1 MIKNLSILSFLG
13 LILLLNG
20 CKSEDITPKFIAN
33 SKVIIDKSNSIDFVQ
48 RNTNNEGSITIVG
61 KSDKS
66 FQSAKIKFNS
76 SLGGVSTDWLT
87 LNIDP
92 TTKEFKGKF
101 TLKAGGYYPQIQLFN
116 DNKVYTDTLLTW
128 NVKVGEVFA
137 VIGHSLV
144 EGQKPYSIENYDP
157 TWCDIL
163 IWQFDGAINNYWGR
177 LAEKLKVK
185 LNVPIRIYNT
195 GIGGSSSE
203 QWGLSAYGLSFQH
216 PFFDWKLRYP
226 YSLFEKRLVNEISKT
241 GLRGIL
247 VAHGENDGLLTEN
260 TIVESTK
267 MYIQKTRDLLDAP
280 QLTFSIAKSNTGGT
294 AEPIM
299 KVKSAQRRILNEI
312 KNTMVGADLETL
324 TGDKYR
330 WDGIHFNSAGLE
342 QAANRWNE
350 SLPLSFFNQ
359 TTPYTPK

>member
-1 MIKNLSILSFLG
+1 MIKNLSLLPYLV

-33 SKVIIDKSNSIDFVQ
+33 SKVIIDKVNSIDFVQ

-116 DNKVYTDTLLTW
+116 DNKIYTDTLLTW

-137 VIGHSLV
+137 VIGHSLA

-157 TWCDIL
+157 TWCDIV
-163 IWQFDGAINNYWGR
+163 IWQYDGAINNYWGR

-185 LNVPIRIYNT
+185 LNVPVRIYNT
-195 GIGGSSSE
+195 GIGGSNSE
-203 QWGLSAYGLSFQH
+203 HWALSAYGLPFQH
-216 PFFDWKLRYP
+216 PFFDWKKRYP
-226 YSLFEKRLVNEISKT
+226 YSIFEQRVNNDFTKT
-241 GLRGIL
+241 GLRAIF
-247 VAHGENDGLLTEN
+247 VQHGENDQSLGEN
-260 TIVESTK
+260 VIVESTK
-267 MYIQKTRDLLDAP
+267 AYIQKTRDLLNSSI
-280 QLTFSIAKSNTGGT
+280 LTFIISKNNFNG
-294 AEPIM
+294 
-299 KVKSAQRRILNEI
+299 SAQDKLKLKTAQNRMITEI
-312 KNTMVGADLETL
+312 KYTFKGPELESIIGEKYKWDLL
-324 TGDKYR
+324 HY
-330 WDGIHFNSAGLE
+330 NNAGLE
-342 QAANRWNE
+342 QAAILWDE
-350 SLPLSFFNQ
+350 SLTMSFFTQ

>member
-1 MIKNLSILSFLG
+1 MIKNLLVYSLFG

-20 CKSEDITPKFIAN
+20 CKTQDITPKSPNN
-33 SKVIIDKSNSIDFVQ
+33 SKVIIDQLNSIDFVQ
-48 RNTNNEGSITIVG
+48 RNVNNEGSITIVG
-61 KSDKS
+61 KSNKN

-87 LNIDP
+87 LAIDP
-92 TTKEFKGKF
+92 STNEFKGKF

-157 TWCDIL
+157 TWCDIV
-163 IWQFDGAINNYWGR
+163 IWQFDGAIHNYWGR
-177 LAEKLKVK
+177 LAEKLKIK
-185 LNVPIRIYNT
+185 LNTPIRIYNT
-195 GIGGSSSE
+195 GIGGTTSE
-203 QWGLSAYGLSFQH
+203 QWGKSAYGLEFNS
-216 PFFDWKLRYP
+216 PIFDWKLRHP
-226 YSLFEKRLVNEISKT
+226 YSLFEKRLVSEISKI

-247 VAHGENDGLLTEN
+247 VAHGENDVWLTEN
-260 TIVESTK
+260 SIVESTK

-299 KVKSAQRRILNEI
+299 KVKSAQKRIVAEI
-312 KNTMVGADLETL
+312 KNTVVGANLETL
-324 TGDKYR
+324 TGEKYR
-330 WDGIHFNSAGLE
+330 WDGTHYNNAGLE
-342 QAANRWNE
+342 QAAILWDE
-350 SLPLSFFNQ
+350 SLPLSFFTQ
-359 TTPYTPK
+359 TTPYIPK

>member
-1 MIKNLSILSFLG
+1 MIKNLSILSFWG

-33 SKVIIDKSNSIDFVQ
+33 SKVIIDKVNSIDFVQ
-48 RNTNNEGSITIVG
+48 RNTNNEGSITIIG

-87 LNIDP
+87 LAIDP

-137 VIGHSLV
+137 VIGHSLA
-144 EGQKPYSIENYDP
+144 EGQKPYTIENYDP
-157 TWCDIL
+157 TWCDVV
-163 IWQFDGAINNYWGR
+163 IWEYDGAINNYWGR

-203 QWGLSAYGLSFQH
+203 LWGLSAYGLPFQH
-216 PFFDWKLRYP
+216 PFFDWKKRHP
-226 YSLFEKRLVNEISKT
+226 YSFFEQRVNNDFIKT
-241 GLRGIL
+241 GLRA
-247 VAHGENDGLLTEN
+247 VFVQHGENDRSLGEN
-260 TIVESTK
+260 LILESTQS
-267 MYIQKTRDLLDAP
+267 YIKKTRDLMNSSF
-280 QLTFSIAKSNTGGT
+280 LTFIISKNNLNGSTQDKLNI
-294 AEPIM
+294 
-299 KVKSAQRRILNEI
+299 KSAHERMLIEI
-312 KNTMVGADLETL
+312 KFTFKGPNLESI
-324 TGDKYR
+324 TGEKYK
-330 WDGIHFNSAGLE
+330 WDGLHFNSAGLE
-342 QAANRWNE
+342 QAAILWNE
-350 SLPLSFFNQ
+350 SLPLSFFTQ

>member
-1 MIKNLSILSFLG
+1 MIKNLSILPFLG

-20 CKSEDITPKFIAN
+20 CKSEDIAPKFIAN
-33 SKVIIDKSNSIDFVQ
+33 SKVIIDIAKSIDFAQ
-48 RNTNNEGSITIVG
+48 RNATNEGSITVVG

-87 LNIDP
+87 LAIDP
-92 TTKEFKGKF
+92 TTNEFKGKF

-137 VIGHSLV
+137 VIGHSLA

-157 TWCDIL
+157 TWCDIV
-163 IWQFDGAINNYWGR
+163 IWQYDGAINNYWGR

-195 GIGGSSSE
+195 GIGGTTSE
-203 QWGLSAYGLSFQH
+203 QWGKSAYGLEFYS
-216 PFFDWKLRYP
+216 PIFDWKKRYP
-226 YSLFEKRLVNEISKT
+226 YSIFEQRINNDFTKT
-241 GLRGIL
+241 GLRAIF
-247 VAHGENDGLLTEN
+247 VQHGENDQSLGEN
-260 TIVESTK
+260 LIVESTK
-267 MYIQKTRDLLDAP
+267 AYIQKTRELLNSTILPFIISKNSFNGSVQDKLKLKTA
-280 QLTFSIAKSNTGGT
+280 QDRMLT
-294 AEPIM
+294 
-299 KVKSAQRRILNEI
+299 EI
-312 KNTMVGADLETL
+312 KFTIKGPELESIS
-324 TGDKYR
+324 GEKYK
-330 WDGIHFNSAGLE
+330 WDSIHYNNAGLE
-342 QAANRWNE
+342 QAAILWNE
-350 SLPLSFFNQ
+350 SLPLSFFTQ

>member
-1 MIKNLSILSFLG
+1 MIKNLSILPLLG

-20 CKSEDITPKFIAN
+20 CKSEDIAPKFLNN
-33 SKVIIDKSNSIDFVQ
+33 SKVIIDKVNSIDFAQ
-48 RNTNNEGSITIVG
+48 RNSSNEGAITIVG
-61 KSDKS
+61 KSDKK

-76 SLGGVSTDWLT
+76 SLSGVSTDWLA
-87 LNIDP
+87 LSVDP
-92 TTKEFKGKF
+92 ATNEFKGKF

-116 DNKVYTDTLLTW
+116 DSKVYTDTLLTW
-128 NVKVGEVFA
+128 NVNVGEVFA
-137 VIGHSLV
+137 VIGHSLA
-144 EGQKPYSIENYDP
+144 EGQTPYTIENYDP
-157 TWCDIL
+157 TWASVL
-163 IWQFDGAINNYWGR
+163 NYSSGNVNNFWGR

-185 LNVPIRIYNT
+185 LNIPVRIYNT
-195 GIGGSSSE
+195 GIGGSTSE
-203 QWGLSAYGLSFQH
+203 QWGLSAMGLPFQH
-216 PFFDWKLRYP
+216 PFFDWKGRYP
-226 YSLFEKRLVNEISKT
+226 FYLYEKRLVNEISKT

-247 VAHGENDGLLTEN
+247 VIHGENDGLLSEN

-299 KVKSAQRRILNEI
+299 KVKSAQKRILSEI
-312 KNTMVGADLETL
+312 KNTVVGADLETL
-324 TGDKYR
+324 TGEKYR

-342 QAANRWNE
+342 QAAIRWDQ
-350 SLPLSFFNQ
+350 SLPLSFFTQ

>member
-1 MIKNLSILSFLG
+1 MIKSLSIFPLLG

-20 CKSEDITPKFIAN
+20 CKLEDVTPKFLNN
-33 SKVIIDKSNSIDFVQ
+33 SKVILDKVNSIDFVQ
-48 RNTNNEGSITIVG
+48 RNVNNEGSITIIG

-92 TTKEFKGKF
+92 STKEFKGKF

-116 DNKVYTDTLLTW
+116 DNKVSTDTLLTW

-137 VIGHSLV
+137 VIGHSLA

-157 TWCDIL
+157 TWCDIVK
-163 IWQFDGAINNYWGR
+163 WQYDGAINNYWGR
-177 LAEKLKVK
+177 LAEKIKVK
-185 LNVPIRIYNT
+185 LNVPVRIYNT

-203 QWGLSAYGLSFQH
+203 QWGKSAYGLSFQSDL
-216 PFFDWKLRYP
+216 FDWKKRYP
-226 YSLFEKRLVNEISKT
+226 YWFFEQRCINDFSKT
-241 GLRGIL
+241 GLRAIF
-247 VAHGENDGLLTEN
+247 VEHGENDGLLSEN

-280 QLTFSIAKSNTGGT
+280 QLTFSISKSNTGGT

-299 KVKSAQRRILNEI
+299 KVKSAQKRIVVEI
-312 KNTMVGADLETL
+312 KNTVLGADLETL
-324 TGDKYR
+324 TGEKYR

-342 QAANRWNE
+342 QAAIRWDE
-350 SLPLSFFNQ
+350 SLPLSFFTQ
-359 TTPYTPK
+359 TTPYTAK

>member
-1 MIKNLSILSFLG
+1 MIKNLSILPLLG
-13 LILLLNG
+13 FILLLNG
-20 CKSEDITPKFIAN
+20 CKSEDITPKFSAN
-33 SKVIIDKSNSIDFVQ
+33 SKVIIDKANSIDFVQ
-48 RNTNNEGSITIVG
+48 RNTNNEGVITIIG
-61 KSDKS
+61 KSDKI

-76 SLGGVSTDWLT
+76 SLGGVSSDWLT

-92 TTKEFKGKF
+92 STKEFKGKF
-101 TLKAGGYYPQIQLFN
+101 TLKTGGYYPQIQLLN

-137 VIGHSLV
+137 VIGHSLA
-144 EGQKPYSIENYDP
+144 EGQSPYTIENYDP
-157 TWCDIL
+157 TWASISNYSSE
-163 IWQFDGAINNYWGR
+163 QGNNFWGR

-185 LNVPIRIYNT
+185 LNIPVRIYNT
-195 GIGGSSSE
+195 GIGGSTSE
-203 QWGLSAYGLSFQH
+203 HWALSAYGLPFQH
-216 PFFDWKLRYP
+216 PFFDWRGRYP
-226 YSLFEKRLVNEISKT
+226 FYLYEKRLVNEISKV

-247 VAHGENDGLLTEN
+247 VLHGENDIGLTEN

-312 KNTMVGADLETL
+312 KNTVVGADLETL

-342 QAANRWNE
+342 QAAIRWDE
-350 SLPLSFFNQ
+350 SLPLSFFTQ

>member
-1 MIKNLSILSFLG
+1 MIKNLSLLPYLV

-33 SKVIIDKSNSIDFVQ
+33 SKVIIDKANSIDFVQ

-116 DNKVYTDTLLTW
+116 DNKIYTDTLLTW

-137 VIGHSLV
+137 VIGHSLA

-157 TWCDIL
+157 TWCDIV
-163 IWQFDGAINNYWGR
+163 IWQYDGAINNYWGR

-185 LNVPIRIYNT
+185 LNVPVRIYNT
-195 GIGGSSSE
+195 GIGGSNSE
-203 QWGLSAYGLSFQH
+203 HWALSAYGLPFQH
-216 PFFDWKLRYP
+216 PFFDWKKRYP
-226 YSLFEKRLVNEISKT
+226 YSIFEQRVNNDFTKT
-241 GLRGIL
+241 GLRAIF
-247 VAHGENDGLLTEN
+247 VQHGENDQSLGEN
-260 TIVESTK
+260 VIVESTK
-267 MYIQKTRDLLDAP
+267 AYIQKTRDLLNSSI
-280 QLTFSIAKSNTGGT
+280 LTFIISKNNFNG
-294 AEPIM
+294 
-299 KVKSAQRRILNEI
+299 SAQDKLKLKTAQNRMITEI
-312 KNTMVGADLETL
+312 KYTFKGPELESIIGEKYKWDLL
-324 TGDKYR
+324 HY
-330 WDGIHFNSAGLE
+330 NNAGLE
-342 QAANRWNE
+342 QAAILWDE
-350 SLPLSFFNQ
+350 SLTMSFFTQ

>member
-1 MIKNLSILSFLG
+1 MIKNLSLLPFLV

-33 SKVIIDKSNSIDFVQ
+33 SKVIIDKANSIDFVQ

-116 DNKVYTDTLLTW
+116 DNKIYTDTLLTW

-137 VIGHSLV
+137 VIGHSLA

-157 TWCDIL
+157 TWCDIV
-163 IWQFDGAINNYWGR
+163 IWQYDGAINNYWGR

-185 LNVPIRIYNT
+185 LNVPVRIYNT
-195 GIGGSSSE
+195 GIGGSNSE
-203 QWGLSAYGLSFQH
+203 HWALSAYGLPFQH
-216 PFFDWKLRYP
+216 PFFDWKKRYP
-226 YSLFEKRLVNEISKT
+226 YSIFEQRVNNDFTKT
-241 GLRGIL
+241 GLRAIF
-247 VAHGENDGLLTEN
+247 VQHGENDQSLGEN
-260 TIVESTK
+260 VIVESTK
-267 MYIQKTRDLLDAP
+267 AYIQKTRDLLNSSI
-280 QLTFSIAKSNTGGT
+280 LTFIISKNNFNG
-294 AEPIM
+294 
-299 KVKSAQRRILNEI
+299 SAQDKLKLKTAQNRMITEI
-312 KNTMVGADLETL
+312 KYTFKGPELESIIGEKYKWDLL
-324 TGDKYR
+324 HY
-330 WDGIHFNSAGLE
+330 NNAGLE
-342 QAANRWNE
+342 QAAILWDE
-350 SLPLSFFNQ
+350 SLTMSFFTQ

>member
-1 MIKNLSILSFLG
+1 MIKNLSLLPFLV

-33 SKVIIDKSNSIDFVQ
+33 SKVIIDKANSIDFVQ

-76 SLGGVSTDWLT
+76 SLGGVSTDWLA

-92 TTKEFKGKF
+92 STKEFKGKF

-116 DNKVYTDTLLTW
+116 DSKVYTDTLLTW

-137 VIGHSLV
+137 VIGHSLA
-144 EGQKPYSIENYDP
+144 EGQNPYTIENYDR
-157 TWCDIL
+157 TWCDIV

-203 QWGLSAYGLSFQH
+203 QWGKSAYGLSFQSDI
-216 PFFDWKLRYP
+216 FDWKKRYP
-226 YSLFEKRLVNEISKT
+226 YWFFEQRCLNDFSKT
-241 GLRGIL
+241 GLRAIF
-247 VAHGENDGLLTEN
+247 VEHGENDHGTEEN
-260 TIVESTK
+260 LIIKYTQD
-267 MYIQKTRDLLDAP
+267 YIQKSRDLLNAP
-280 QLTFSIAKSNTGGT
+280 LLTFIVSKSNFGGTEANIAKVRN
-294 AEPIM
+294 
-299 KVKSAQRRILNEI
+299 AQKRMLTEI
-312 KNTMVGADLETL
+312 KNTMEGPDLESINGT
-324 TGDKYR
+324 KYR

-342 QAANRWNE
+342 EAAIRWNN
-350 SLPLSFFNQ
+350 SLPVSYFS
-359 TTPYTPK
+359 TTSQISPK

>member
-1 MIKNLSILSFLG
+1 MIKNLSILSFWG

-33 SKVIIDKSNSIDFVQ
+33 SKVIIDKVNSIDFVQ

-87 LNIDP
+87 LAIDP

-137 VIGHSLV
+137 VIGHSLA
-144 EGQKPYSIENYDP
+144 EGQSPYTIENYDP
-157 TWCDIL
+157 TWASISNYSSE
-163 IWQFDGAINNYWGR
+163 QGNNFWGR

-185 LNVPIRIYNT
+185 LNIPVRIYNT
-195 GIGGSSSE
+195 GIGGSTSE
-203 QWGLSAYGLSFQH
+203 HWALSAYALPFQH
-216 PFFDWKLRYP
+216 PFFDWRGRYP
-226 YSLFEKRLVNEISKT
+226 FYLYEKRLVNEISKV

-247 VAHGENDGLLTEN
+247 VLHGENDIGLTEN

-294 AEPIM
+294 SEPIM
-299 KVKSAQRRILNEI
+299 KVKSAQKRILTEI
-312 KNTMVGADLETL
+312 KNTVVGADLETL
-324 TGDKYR
+324 TGEKYR

-342 QAANRWNE
+342 QAAIRWDE
-350 SLPLSFFNQ
+350 SLPLSFFTQ

>member
-1 MIKNLSILSFLG
+1 MIKNLSILSFWG

-33 SKVIIDKSNSIDFVQ
+33 SKVIIDKVNSIDFVQ

-87 LNIDP
+87 LAIDP

-137 VIGHSLV
+137 VIGHSLA
-144 EGQKPYSIENYDP
+144 EGQSPYTIENYDP
-157 TWCDIL
+157 TWASISNYSSE
-163 IWQFDGAINNYWGR
+163 QGNNFWGR

-185 LNVPIRIYNT
+185 LNIPVRIYNT
-195 GIGGSSSE
+195 GIGGSTSE
-203 QWGLSAYGLSFQH
+203 HWALSAYGLPFQH
-216 PFFDWKLRYP
+216 PFFDWRGRYP
-226 YSLFEKRLVNEISKT
+226 FYLYEKRLVNEISKV

-247 VAHGENDGLLTEN
+247 VLHGENDIGLTEN

-294 AEPIM
+294 SEPIM
-299 KVKSAQRRILNEI
+299 KVKSAQKRILTEI
-312 KNTMVGADLETL
+312 KNTVVGADLETL
-324 TGDKYR
+324 TGEKYR

-342 QAANRWNE
+342 QAAIRWDE
-350 SLPLSFFNQ
+350 SLPISFFTQ